1 MVENQSRLV
10 SVAPKEEAQSRR
22 KRKFP
27 CSKQRVLLYFFGLV
41 LPFPLGR
48 EAECSCRIVFPQ

>member
-22 KRKFP
+22 KRKLP
-27 CSKQRVLLYFFGLV
+27 CCKQRVLLYFFGLV
-41 LPFPLGR
+41 LPFPLAR
-48 EAECSCRIVFPQ
+48 EAEGNCKIVFPQ